1 MPNGKL
7 PFIINPPVTGSLP
20 SIIGA
25 ATGSYLSERVSKRME
40 GITAGEI
47 NEKK

>member
-7 PFIINPPVTGSLP
+7 PVIINPPITGSLP
-20 SIIGA
+20 STIGA
-25 ATGSYLSERVSKRME
+25 ATDSYLLERVSKRME

-47 NEKK
+47 NKKK